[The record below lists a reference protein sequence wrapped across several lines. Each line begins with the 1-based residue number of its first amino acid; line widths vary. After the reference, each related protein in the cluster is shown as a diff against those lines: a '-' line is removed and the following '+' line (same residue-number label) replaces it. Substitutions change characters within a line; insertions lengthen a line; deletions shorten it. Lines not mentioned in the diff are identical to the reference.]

1 MKKSNAI
8 KWIAVVFIL
17 IAMAVVV
24 LCLTLTRP
32 WTDDTKQRK
41 NADAERIA
49 HNEFLFDDVYFVSP
63 AKSKYV
69 KTSPYALFTCGEKNG
84 KTCLLIVPSSP
95 DEKPYI
101 IDWPFAAEY
110 REMAEAVYN
119 TPFNQIDRAKINVSM
134 LIESYDSMIFANDE
148 LTALIKS
155 QSLDIPFMLRFDGYA
170 AVQIDGHIVV
180 YRSDRADE

>member
-95 DEKPYI
+95 TKNHILSTGRLRQNIGKWRKPYTTH
-101 IDWPFAAEY
+101 P
-110 REMAEAVYN
+110 
-119 TPFNQIDRAKINVSM
+119 
-134 LIESYDSMIFANDE
+134 
-148 LTALIKS
+148 LIK
-155 QSLDIPFMLRFDGYA
+155 
-170 AVQIDGHIVV
+170 
-180 YRSDRADE
+180 

>member
-49 HNEFLFDDVYFVSP
+49 RNEFLFDDVYFVSP
-63 AKSKYV
+63 AKAS
-69 KTSPYALFTCGEKNG
+69 T
-84 KTCLLIVPSSP
+84 
-95 DEKPYI
+95 
-101 IDWPFAAEY
+101 
-110 REMAEAVYN
+110 
-119 TPFNQIDRAKINVSM
+119 
-134 LIESYDSMIFANDE
+134 
-148 LTALIKS
+148 
-155 QSLDIPFMLRFDGYA
+155 
-170 AVQIDGHIVV
+170 
-180 YRSDRADE
+180 